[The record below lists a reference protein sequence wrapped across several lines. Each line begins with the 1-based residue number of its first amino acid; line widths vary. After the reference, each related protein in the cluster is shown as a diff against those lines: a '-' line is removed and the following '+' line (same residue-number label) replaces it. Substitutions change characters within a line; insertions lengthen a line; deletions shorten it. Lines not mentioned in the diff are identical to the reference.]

1 MGGKRVRKM
10 NVWWLSQYASTPDQ
24 QMTSQYDLAKGL
36 VEKGHRVT
44 FFASGFSHY
53 KFKEIRLQPG
63 EKSRIEEHGGVR
75 FIWLRTPA
83 YNSNSWKRMRNM
95 CSYSWRA
102 YRFGQK
108 IDEKPDVIIGT
119 TFQPLACLSA
129 YALAVAKKV
138 PFVFEVKDLWPLTVV
153 QMGKLSSNSLT
164 TVSLLALEK
173 FLARKAAHI
182 MTVLPGAVDYYSR
195 FGVRPEK
202 ITWIPN
208 GLDLSRYTRLKPYT
222 GQLPEHWTLVY
233 AGGHVNAN
241 SLTMVLKAAQI
252 QQQNGDR
259 VRFLFIG
266 GGQEKP
272 RLQQLAQELNLQN
285 IEFRPAVPKAELHR
299 VLGEADAFI
308 VSMRNL
314 PDLYR
319 YGMSFNKLCDYA
331 AAGRP
336 VLLAGNPSNNW
347 VEEFG
352 FGIVVPPEDPQ
363 AFSDAIQRFENLTSE
378 QRAQMGRNGTRC
390 AKERFDID
398 MLASRLEKMLL
409 SVVENSATVA
419 PGQPGKN
426 SIPTIPSDLAAEI
439 SSAKSTRE

>member
-1 MGGKRVRKM
+1 MGGERVRKL
-10 NVWWLSQYASTPDQ
+10 NIWWLSQYASTPDQ
-24 QMTSQYDLAKGL
+24 QMTSQHDLAKGL

-53 KFKEIRLQPG
+53 KFKEIRLAPG
-63 EKSRIEEHGGVR
+63 EKSRIEEHDGVR
-75 FIWLRTPA
+75 FVWLRTPP

-102 YRFGQK
+102 YRFGRNLG
-108 IDEKPDVIIGT
+108 EKPDLIIGT

-129 YALAVAKKV
+129 YALSVAKKV
-138 PFVFEVKDLWPLTVV
+138 PFVFEVKDLWPLTMV
-153 QMGKLSSNSLT
+153 QMGKLSSNSPT
-164 TVSLLALEK
+164 TICLLALER
-173 FLARKAAHI
+173 FLARKAARI

-195 FGVRPEK
+195 FAVPPGK

-208 GLDLSRYTRLKPYT
+208 GLDLKRYASLKPYS
-222 GQLPEHWTLVY
+222 GQLSKHWTLVY
-233 AGGHVNAN
+233 AGGHVRAN
-241 SLTMVLKAAQI
+241 SLNMVLQAARI
-252 QQQNGDR
+252 QQQNGNR
-259 VRFLFIG
+259 VRFVFIG

-272 RLQQLAQELNLQN
+272 KLRQLAQELKLQN
-285 IEFRPAVPKAELHR
+285 IEFRPAVPKAELHQ
-299 VLGEADAFI
+299 VLEQADAFI

-363 AFSDAIQRFENLTSE
+363 AFSDAIQRFENLTPE
-378 QRAQMGRNGTRC
+378 QRAQMGRNGIRC
-390 AKERFDID
+390 AKERFDIA
-398 MLASRLEKMLL
+398 MLSGRLEKMLL
-409 SVVENSATVA
+409 SVVEDSAAVA

-426 SIPTIPSDLAAEI
+426 SIPTMPSKLAAEI
-439 SSAKSTRE
+439 SQSEKPS